1 MYEKWIKTLKRVEL
15 FKDFEIDELNKML
28 MCICPKITSYKK
40 KEYVTIAENRFTGIG
55 IVLEGEV
62 IVTKENAAGNRVIM
76 AKLKE
81 GDIFGEMMAFSGYN
95 KWAATVVA
103 STDCT
108 VIFLPPEKI
117 VGNCSNICRGHKLLI
132 QNMLSLISKKALGL
146 NRKVEYLV
154 IKSIRRKISVYLL
167 EQYNKTGRLTFIV
180 PLKRNELAE
189 FLNVS
194 RPSLSREIIKMKEEG
209 IIDFYRSTFKI
220 IDIEGLKASL

>member
-167 EQYNKTGRLTFIV
+167 EQYNKTGRFTFIV

>member
-117 VGNCSNICRGHKLLI
+117 VGNCSNVCRGHKLLI

>member
-55 IVLEGEV
+55 VVLEGEV

>member
-1 MYEKWIKTLKRVEL
+1 MYEKWIKALKRVEL

>member
-1 MYEKWIKTLKRVEL
+1 
-15 FKDFEIDELNKML
+15 

-81 GDIFGEMMAFSGYN
+81 GDIFGEMMAFSGYD

-167 EQYNKTGRLTFIV
+167 EQYNKTGRFTFIV

>member
-40 KEYVTIAENRFTGIG
+40 KEYVTIAENRFNGIG

-220 IDIEGLKASL
+220 IDIEGLRASL

>member
-15 FKDFEIDELNKML
+15 FKNFEIDELNKML

-81 GDIFGEMMAFSGYN
+81 GDIFGEMMAFSGYD

-117 VGNCSNICRGHKLLI
+117 VGNCSHICRGHKLLI

-167 EQYNKTGRLTFIV
+167 EQYNKTGSFTFIV

>member
-117 VGNCSNICRGHKLLI
+117 VGNCSNVCRGHKLLI

-167 EQYNKTGRLTFIV
+167 EQYNKTERLTFIV